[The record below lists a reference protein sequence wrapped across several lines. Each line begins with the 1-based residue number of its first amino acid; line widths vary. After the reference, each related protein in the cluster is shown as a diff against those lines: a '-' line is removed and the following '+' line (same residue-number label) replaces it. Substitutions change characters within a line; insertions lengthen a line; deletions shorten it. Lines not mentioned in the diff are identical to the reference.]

1 MRTKRGAWAT
11 WGIAVLIVL
20 VALTGCGTKQ
30 NGGGNAA
37 QTGNAGASGGSAA
50 GEDASVA
57 GTSANSGADN
67 TAGSAAGAGNAAA
80 DKPLTKVKV
89 VLDWTPNTNHT
100 GLYVARDKGF
110 FKNHGLDVEIVQ
122 PGDAGAD
129 TMVATGA
136 AEFGVGYQEG
146 VTQARINGVPLVS
159 IAAVIQHNT
168 SGFASPAAKNIKE
181 PKDFEGKTYG
191 GWGSP
196 SEEAVIAS
204 LMQEQKAD
212 VKKVNIVNIGDADF
226 FTAVKKNIDF
236 AWIFYAWTGVEA
248 ELRGEKL
255 NMIYLTDYSKKL
267 DYYTPVLETS
277 EKMIAEHKDVVQAFT
292 AAAAEGYQFAIDH
305 PDEASDVLIKAVP
318 DLNAD
323 LVRASQKWL
332 SPRYKD
338 DAPRWGEQKLEVWKN
353 YADWMYD
360 HKLLKKQLDPEKAFT
375 NEFLPQ

>member
-1 MRTKRGAWAT
+1 M
-11 WGIAVLIVL
+11 I
-20 VALTGCGTKQ
+20 ALTGCGAKNDGQ
-30 NGGGNAA
+30 GGGQTQSNAA
-37 QTGNAGASGGSAA
+37 SGSGSKDTNPGGDKSGANAG
-50 GEDASVA
+50 
-57 GTSANSGADN
+57 GTP
-67 TAGSAAGAGNAAA
+67 AA

-122 PGDAGAD
+122 SGEAGAD
-129 TMVATGA
+129 TMVASGA

-168 SGFASPAAKNIKE
+168 SGFASPSSKNIKS

-191 GWGSP
+191 GWGTP
-196 SEEAVIAS
+196 PEAAVIES

-212 VKKVNIVNIGDADF
+212 FKKVKIVNMGDADF

-236 AWIFYAWTGVEA
+236 AWIYYAWTGVEA
-248 ELRGEKL
+248 ELRGEKI

-277 EKMIAEHKDVVQAFT
+277 EKMINEHKDIVQAFT
-292 AAAAEGYQFAIDH
+292 AGASEGYQYAIKH
-305 PDEASDVLIKAVP
+305 PEDAAEVLIKAVP

-332 SPRYKD
+332 SPRYQD
-338 DAPRWGEQKLEVWKN
+338 DAARWGEQKAEVWSN
-353 YADWMYD
+353 YADWMLE
-360 HKLLKKQLDPEKAFT
+360 HKLLTKKLDAGKAFT
-375 NEFLPQ
+375 NEFLPK